1 MGSSRLPGKVLRTIH
16 SRTLLEHVLFRLEH
30 LSHPAIIVV
39 ATTELDRDDAIEAL
53 CVEGNIRCFRG
64 SDENV
69 LQRYYLCARHYGFS
83 HILRL
88 TADNPFTDIVELD
101 RLIKLHLADGNDF
114 SHSFA
119 SLPIGVGAEIFT
131 FQALEDSY
139 QNGQE
144 AHHIEHVDEY
154 MLENPDRFR
163 TGELIVTGD
172 KNIPDVRLT
181 IDTED
186 DYRQACYIVE
196 NASNDFVS
204 TEEAVRLC
212 MQFV

>member
-16 SRTLLEHVLFRLEH
+16 SKTLLEHVLFRLEH
-30 LSHPAIIVV
+30 LINPATIVV
-39 ATTELDRDDAIEAL
+39 ATTELDKDDAVEAL
-53 CVEGNIRCFRG
+53 CAKGNVECFRG
-64 SDENV
+64 SEENV
-69 LQRYYLCARHYGFS
+69 LQRYYLCARHYDFS
-83 HILRL
+83 HIIRL
-88 TADNPFTDIVELD
+88 TADNPFTDIRELD
-101 RLIKLHLADGNDF
+101 RLIDFHLTNGNDF

-119 SLPIGVGAEIFT
+119 SLPIGMGAEIFT

-139 QNGQE
+139 QNGHE

-154 MLENPDRFR
+154 MLENPERFK
-163 TGELIVTGD
+163 TGELTVTGD
-172 KNIPDVRLT
+172 KNNPDVRLT

-186 DYRQACYIVE
+186 DYKQACYIVE

-212 MQFV
+212 MQFA